1 MAAMRLIQAGLGNR
15 GTQWAEI
22 VAAHPD
28 ARHVAVVDPDPARIA
43 RFHARWPEVPG
54 FATLEQALEAA
65 PADFVL
71 LATPPD
77 GHLAQCRLCFASGL
91 PVLAE
96 KPLSLDPAE
105 ASEIVR
111 LAEQHRI
118 PLSVGLNFRYL
129 AVTQAKRRLL
139 AERRIGPPGFA
150 QMTYQRNRDGRAP
163 RLNKY
168 PLTMRHPMM
177 LEQTVHHLDLLRFVY
192 AREVET
198 VLCRTWNPPW
208 SMYAHDSN
216 VACHLTMQGGLEA
229 SYLGTWTGGWD
240 RLEFLWRTDGPE
252 GVILQRQ
259 LFDDLAIA
267 GRADPEPVA
276 VPLEP
281 CEAFRDDTRALLG
294 AFIAALRGGTPMPC
308 DGRDHLR
315 TLAVCFAAI
324 EAGETGRAVDVA
336 AWAARHMPAAALSEA
351 PA

>member
-1 MAAMRLIQAGLGNR
+1 M
-15 GTQWAEI
+15 E
-22 VAAHPD
+22 
-28 ARHVAVVDPDPARIA
+28 
-43 RFHARWPEVPG
+43 
-54 FATLEQALEAA
+54 AT
-65 PADFVL
+65 PADAVL

-77 GHLAQCRLCFASGL
+77 GHLAQCRACFAAGL

-96 KPLSLDPAE
+96 KPLSLHPAE
-105 ASEIVR
+105 ANEIVR
-111 LAEQHRI
+111 LAALHRV

-129 AVTQAKRRLL
+129 AVTQAKRRLVTEGAL
-139 AERRIGPPGFA
+139 GAPGFA

-198 VLCRTWNPPW
+198 VSCRTWNPPW

-216 VACHLTMQGGLEA
+216 VACHLTMNGGLEA

-240 RLEFLWRTDGPE
+240 RLEFLWRTDCPD
-252 GVILQRQ
+252 GVILQRA
-259 LFDDLAIA
+259 LFGDLATA
-267 GRADPEPVA
+267 RRQDPAATP
-276 VPLEP
+276 VPLDP
-281 CEAFRDDTRALLG
+281 CEPFRDDTSALLD
-294 AFIAALRGGTPMPC
+294 AFIAALRDGTAPPC

-324 EAGETGRAVDVA
+324 ESSETGRAVRVA
-336 AWAARHMPAAALSEA
+336 DWAARHMPEAAA
-351 PA
+351 

>member
-1 MAAMRLIQAGLGNR
+1 M
-15 GTQWAEI
+15 E
-22 VAAHPD
+22 
-28 ARHVAVVDPDPARIA
+28 
-43 RFHARWPEVPG
+43 
-54 FATLEQALEAA
+54 AT
-65 PADFVL
+65 PADAVL

-77 GHLAQCRLCFASGL
+77 GHLAQCRACFAAGL

-105 ASEIVR
+105 ANEIVR
-111 LAEQHRI
+111 LAALHRV

-129 AVTQAKRRLL
+129 AVTQAKRRLI
-139 AERRIGPPGFA
+139 AEAAFGAPGFA

-198 VLCRTWNPPW
+198 VFCRTWNPPW
-208 SMYAHDSN
+208 SLYAHDSN

-240 RLEFLWRTDGPE
+240 RLEFLWRTDCPD
-252 GVILQRQ
+252 GVILQRE
-259 LFDDLAIA
+259 LFADLATA
-267 GRADPEPVA
+267 RRQDAAATP
-276 VPLEP
+276 VPLDP
-281 CEAFRDDTRALLG
+281 CEPFRDDTRALLD
-294 AFIAALRGGTPMPC
+294 AFVASLRDGTPPPC
-308 DGRDHLR
+308 NGRDHLR

-324 EAGETGRAVDVA
+324 ESSGTGRAVRVA
-336 AWAARHMPAAALSEA
+336 DWAARHMPEA
-351 PA
+351 IA

>member
-1 MAAMRLIQAGLGNR
+1 MALRLIQAGLGNR
-15 GTQWAEI
+15 GTQWAGI
-22 VAAHPD
+22 VAARAD
-28 ARHVAVVDPDPARIA
+28 VRHAAVVDPDPERLA
-43 RFHARWPEVPG
+43 RFHAQWPGVPG
-54 FATLEQALEAA
+54 FATLEQALAVT
-65 PADFVL
+65 PADAVL

-77 GHLAQCRLCFASGL
+77 GHLAQCRLCFAAGL

-96 KPLSLDPAE
+96 KPLSVDPAE
-105 ASEIVR
+105 ANEIVR
-111 LAEQHRI
+111 LAALHRVA
-118 PLSVGLNFRYL
+118 LTVGLNFRYL
-129 AVTQAKRRLL
+129 AVTQAKRRLV
-139 AERRIGPPGFA
+139 AEGRYGTPGFA

-198 VLCRTWNPPW
+198 VSCRTWNPPW

-216 VACHLTMQGGLEA
+216 VACHLTMQGGLEV

-240 RLEFLWRTDGPE
+240 RLQFLWRTDGPE

-259 LFDDLAIA
+259 LFDDLSVAA
-267 GRADPEPVA
+267 RTDAEPTP

-281 CEAFRDDTRALLG
+281 CEPFRDDTRALLD
-294 AFIAALRGGTPMPC
+294 AFVVALRDGTPPPC

-315 TLAVCFAAI
+315 TLAICFAAI
-324 EAGETGRAVDVA
+324 ESAESSRAVRLAD
-336 AWAARHMPAAALSEA
+336 WAARHMPEAA
-351 PA
+351 

>member
-1 MAAMRLIQAGLGNR
+1 MALRLIQAGLGNR
-15 GTQWAEI
+15 GSQWAEI
-22 VAAHPD
+22 VAARPD
-28 ARHVAVVDPDPARIA
+28 VRHVAVVDPDPARIA
-43 RFHARWPEVPG
+43 RFRETCPDVPG
-54 FATLEQALEAA
+54 FATLGQALEAV
-65 PADFVL
+65 PADFAL

-77 GHLAQCRLCFASGL
+77 SHLAQCRACFAAGL

-96 KPLSLDPAE
+96 KPLSLDPVE
-105 ASEIVR
+105 ANEIVH
-111 LAEQHRI
+111 LADLHRV
-118 PLSVGLNFRYL
+118 PLTVGLNFRYL
-129 AVTQAKRRLL
+129 AVTQAKRRLIEQR
-139 AERRIGPPGFA
+139 AFGAPGFA
-150 QMTYQRNRDGRAP
+150 QMTYQRNRDGRLP

-198 VLCRTWNPPW
+198 VQCRSWNPPW

-216 VACHLTMQGGLEA
+216 VACHLTMEGGLEV

-240 RLEFLWRTDGPE
+240 RLEFLWRTDGPD

-259 LFDDLAIA
+259 LFNDLATA
-267 GRADPEPVA
+267 HRGDSDA
-276 VPLEP
+276 VPVPLDP
-281 CEAFRDDTRALLG
+281 CEPFRDDTRALLD
-294 AFIAALRGGTPMPC
+294 AFVAALRDGTPVPC

-324 EAGETGRAVDVA
+324 ESSETGRAVRVA
-336 AWAARHMPAAALSEA
+336 DWAARHMPAAALVGA